1 MSLKSSISLLLL
13 LPFLCFAMP
22 QREPGPKIRVDFRPD
37 SSVLGSEFGK
47 SSADTA
53 ITIPPV
59 SLDVAPASDAAPAA
73 ADSVVTA
80 SSTKKPFYMSLKTNM
95 LLDLLLLPNVGAEFH
110 FGKSWSANANL
121 MYGWWHN
128 GSRHH
133 YWRAYGGEIAV
144 RRWFGK
150 ASETKPLTG
159 HHVGLYA
166 QLFTYDFEFGGKGQ
180 MAGEPGEPLW
190 SNPSYAFGV
199 EYGYSLP
206 VSSRLNLDFTIGIG
220 YFGGKYYEYEPV
232 DNHYVW
238 QATKQRR
245 WFGPTK
251 VEVSL
256 VWLLGH
262 GNRNAG
268 KGGAE

>member
-1 MSLKSSISLLLL
+1 MSLKSSICLLLL
-13 LPFLCFAMP
+13 LPLSCFAMP
-22 QREPGPKIRVDFRPD
+22 QGQLSPELSVDFRSGGIALASD
-37 SSVLGSEFGK
+37 FGD

-53 ITIPPV
+53 GIIPP
-59 SLDVAPASDAAPAA
+59 AAPDVPAASNIYGAA
-73 ADSVVTA
+73 ADSAATA
-80 SSTKKPFYMSLKTNM
+80 SSTRKPFYMSLKTNM
-95 LLDLLLLPNVGAEFH
+95 LFDLLLLPNVGAEFH
-110 FGKSWSANANL
+110 FGKNWSATAGL
-121 MYGWWHN
+121 TYGWWDRD
-128 GSRHH
+128 SRHR

-150 ASETKPLTG
+150 ASEIKPLTG

-166 QLFTYDFEFGGKGQ
+166 SLFTYDFEFGGKGQ

-206 VSSRLNLDFTIGIG
+206 VSSRLNLDFTVGIG
-220 YFGGKYYEYEPV
+220 YFGGKYHEYEPV

-262 GNRNAG
+262 GNRNVR